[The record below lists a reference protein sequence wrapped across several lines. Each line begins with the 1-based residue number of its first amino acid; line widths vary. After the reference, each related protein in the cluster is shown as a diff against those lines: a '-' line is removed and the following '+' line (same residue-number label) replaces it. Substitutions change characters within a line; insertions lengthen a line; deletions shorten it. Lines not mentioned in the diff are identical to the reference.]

1 MEKFSKTSS
10 FGFFLTFLVYNL
22 KMMDHDH
29 VHQSLLDTRPRVK
42 SRLAFKKI
50 KQGTDPQELE
60 IRANQ
65 NGKFSLNVA

>member
-1 MEKFSKTSS
+1 
-10 FGFFLTFLVYNL
+10 
-22 KMMDHDH
+22 MMDHDH

-65 NGKFSLNVA
+65 NGKFSLNVAIPRVVRKSNLIVC

>member
-1 MEKFSKTSS
+1 
-10 FGFFLTFLVYNL
+10 
-22 KMMDHDH
+22 MMDHDN

-65 NGKFSLNVA
+65 NGKYSLNVACIGTLLSNLDFLAEY

>member
-1 MEKFSKTSS
+1 
-10 FGFFLTFLVYNL
+10 
-22 KMMDHDH
+22 MMDHDH